1 MEVRLTQLD
10 SKFKCLFTAFVIVTE
25 KSGLNTKII
34 GKKQTNKKNKRKM
47 AAYLPELYKN
57 NVGPAGDRRERCSVH
72 SPNATK

>member
-34 GKKQTNKKNKRKM
+34 GKKNQNKRKM

-57 NVGPAGDRRERCSVH
+57 NVGPAGDRREMFCTQ
-72 SPNATK
+72 P

>member
-25 KSGLNTKII
+25 KSGLNTKITG
-34 GKKQTNKKNKRKM
+34 GKKQNKRKM
-47 AAYLPELYKN
+47 VAYLPELYKN